1 VDLPQPL
8 TSFVGRTAELSA
20 IIALLRQPEVRLLT
34 LAGPAG
40 VGKTRLAVAAATAI
54 ADDVPDGVRFVS
66 FAALHEREHVP
77 STIAEALGVRSMAGE
92 SIESRVIGFARERT
106 MLLVLD
112 NLEHLLPVPFV
123 TRLLTACHDLT
134 VLATSRT
141 VLHLSGEF
149 EYVVPPMAVPD
160 PAHTTSTDAL
170 VTIESIDLLVN
181 RARQMNP
188 EFSLTDENAADIAAI
203 CTRLDGLP
211 LAIEL
216 AAARLKTFAP
226 AALLDRLSDRLSLLT
241 GGPSDRPAH
250 QRTIR
255 DTIGWSHDL
264 LSADEQRLFRRLAMF
279 EGGITPE
286 AVARVCADD
295 GITLSEFEALDEL
308 TSLVDKSLV
317 QQARQSTDGPRFF
330 LLETVRHYALERL
343 KQAGEMAAVRGHH
356 ARYSLDVAERV
367 VPLLTGPEQ
376 TLWTARLE
384 ADQTNMRAALDT
396 FRETDDAESYT
407 RLACALWRFWRL
419 RGMLSEGRFWLEP
432 ALDPVWQSR
441 LPDALRCTAYFHTGW
456 LALEQGDTEHAGRYG
471 EDALAKARATNDDSG
486 MARAF
491 GLLSFVDSR
500 LGDNS
505 RAIERMEA
513 SLAHHRAAND
523 ADSIAGALNNLAILA
538 LDAGAFER
546 VVTYCTESRDAFT
559 ALGNLHGASHA
570 IDTMGV
576 ALYCLGRFDEAMR
589 CSRESLAIDRQLADK
604 RGTAISLDHV
614 GKCARALGDL
624 ESAWEAHAASLQLRK
639 DLGDPRGL
647 IVWLEAMALWLAHAG
662 CAELAARV
670 FGAIEVT
677 RTASNMP
684 LLSHEVGDH
693 EETERLARKHLG
705 EASYEAHLAKG
716 RWLTIEDA
724 IVAVRDAAE
733 SRAGELARGVAV
745 IPESVVARFGLTP
758 REHEVL
764 LLIAQRYA
772 DKEIADALFIS
783 PRTVARHVTGIFT
796 KMGVHS
802 RRQAAAMLNGH
813 EPTG

>member
-1 VDLPQPL
+1 
-8 TSFVGRTAELSA
+8 
-20 IIALLRQPEVRLLT
+20 
-34 LAGPAG
+34 
-40 VGKTRLAVAAATAI
+40 
-54 ADDVPDGVRFVS
+54 
-66 FAALHEREHVP
+66 
-77 STIAEALGVRSMAGE
+77 
-92 SIESRVIGFARERT
+92 
-106 MLLVLD
+106 
-112 NLEHLLPVPFV
+112 
-123 TRLLTACHDLT
+123 
-134 VLATSRT
+134 
-141 VLHLSGEF
+141 
-149 EYVVPPMAVPD
+149 
-160 PAHTTSTDAL
+160 
-170 VTIESIDLLVN
+170 
-181 RARQMNP
+181 
-188 EFSLTDENAADIAAI
+188 
-203 CTRLDGLP
+203 
-211 LAIEL
+211 
-216 AAARLKTFAP
+216 
-226 AALLDRLSDRLSLLT
+226 
-241 GGPSDRPAH
+241 
-250 QRTIR
+250 
-255 DTIGWSHDL
+255 
-264 LSADEQRLFRRLAMF
+264 
-279 EGGITPE
+279 
-286 AVARVCADD
+286 
-295 GITLSEFEALDEL
+295 
-308 TSLVDKSLV
+308 
-317 QQARQSTDGPRFF
+317 
-330 LLETVRHYALERL
+330 
-343 KQAGEMAAVRGHH
+343 
-356 ARYSLDVAERV
+356 
-367 VPLLTGPEQ
+367 
-376 TLWTARLE
+376 
-384 ADQTNMRAALDT
+384 
-396 FRETDDAESYT
+396 
-407 RLACALWRFWRL
+407 
-419 RGMLSEGRFWLEP
+419 MLSEGRFWLEP

-471 EDALAKARATNDDSG
+471 EDALAIARATNDDSG

-505 RAIERMEA
+505 RAIARMEA

-705 EASYEAHLAKG
+705 EAAYEAHLAKG